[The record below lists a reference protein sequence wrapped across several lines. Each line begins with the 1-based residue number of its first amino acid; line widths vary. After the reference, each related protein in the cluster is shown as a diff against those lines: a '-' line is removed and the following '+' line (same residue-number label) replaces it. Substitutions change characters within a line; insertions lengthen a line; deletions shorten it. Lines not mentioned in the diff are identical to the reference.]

1 MRRSLFFRLAGS
13 HIGLLMLALPVLLSA
28 SGPTVSVDAVFASRR
43 AAMLATIEKGV
54 RQTSLEL
61 GRDSLRP
68 EVRDALASVP
78 RHEFVPAE
86 LRRRAYF
93 NEPLPI
99 GLGQTISQPYIVAI
113 MTELL
118 DPAAG
123 DHVLEVGT
131 GSGYQAAILAEIVER
146 VFTLE
151 IVPGLAKRAD
161 EVLAR
166 LGYENVERRLGDG
179 YYGWPEQGPFDG
191 IVVTAAASH
200 VPPPLVR
207 QLKPGAKMIIPVGS
221 AYFVQQLILVERNL
235 NGEVSSEMIMP
246 VRFVPL
252 TGGHPRRD

>member
-1 MRRSLFFRLAGS
+1 MLRLTDSSAVRSLP
-13 HIGLLMLALPVLLSA
+13 GLLMLVWPVLVSA
-28 SGPTVSVDAVFASRR
+28 AQSMVEEEAVFASRR
-43 AAMLATIEKGV
+43 AAMLATIERSVG
-54 RQTSLEL
+54 QTRVEL
-61 GRDSLRP
+61 GREHLAPS
-68 EVRDALASVP
+68 VRNALASVP
-78 RHEFVPAE
+78 RHEFVPVE

-118 DPAAG
+118 DPEPE
-123 DHVLEVGT
+123 DRVLEVGT

-146 VFTLE
+146 VFTIE
-151 IVPGLAKRAD
+151 IIPGLARRAD
-161 EVLAR
+161 EVLMR
-166 LGYENVERRLGDG
+166 LGYDNIERRLGDG

-200 VPPPLVR
+200 VPPPLVQ

-221 AYFVQQLILVERNL
+221 AYFVQQLILVARNPD
-235 NGEVSSEMIMP
+235 GEVSSEMIMP

-252 TGGHPRRD
+252 TGGHAKRK